1 MSDSVTPT
9 RRGREQVTV
18 LMRVTETK
26 ARGTTLAVFLS
37 MPSLDALTFE
47 ESVGRSRAIFLLT
60 RGQWS

>member
-1 MSDSVTPT
+1 M
-9 RRGREQVTV
+9 TV